1 MRWLIVG
8 IGVALASCSSPATQ
22 AEKAYNTAHSKGSA
36 AGRCAAA
43 RKVADVYQQAHDE
56 NKYRTWRGTA
66 SGECRMARMAKGS
79 AG

>member
-36 AGRCAAA
+36 ADRCAAA
-43 RKVADVYQQAHDE
+43 RQVAEAYQQAHDE
-56 NKYRTWRGTA
+56 NKYQTWRGTA
-66 SGECRMARMAKGS
+66 SEECRMARMVKGS